1 MHRKLL
7 DCTVD
12 RCPKQ
17 LLFQLLI
24 GLDRVLG
31 EARGLLLRVGQ
42 IGQDLVGIFRFGL
55 ASLALKRAVG
65 SCNLRGLAVLN
76 GQLVL
81 LIRKPNLCIEMSDSI
96 TKLYGHCVLAYVGL
110 FSKER

>member
-31 EARGLLLRVGQ
+31 
-42 IGQDLVGIFRFGL
+42 D
-55 ASLALKRAVG
+55 
-65 SCNLRGLAVLN
+65 
-76 GQLVL
+76 
-81 LIRKPNLCIEMSDSI
+81 
-96 TKLYGHCVLAYVGL
+96 T
-110 FSKER
+110 